1 MSDLSERIREIVG
14 EIRDIT
20 AGFCSGDLDSKLLK
34 SSDEWADQI
43 LALLKQ
49 EPVAWRH
56 DFTCGHSSFTKQE
69 EWDGT
74 RYACGWKDQGVFG
87 ESVPLY
93 AGPVAPEGERV
104 EGWVNCSADD
114 MPEEWAE
121 GTWARFT
128 AGIHHDPAF
137 RRAILIFPEDKP

>member
-1 MSDLSERIREIVG
+1 MSDMRERIAEIVG

-56 DFTCGHSSFTKQE
+56 DFTCGHSEFTKQE
-69 EWDGT
+69 HWDGT
-74 RYACGWKDQGVFG
+74 RYACQWNDRGAFSGTI
-87 ESVPLY
+87 PLY
-93 AGPVAPEGERV
+93 AAPVVPEGERV
-104 EGWVNCSADD
+104 EGWVSRGWTDPDGHEVIEVYHEHEPDN
-114 MPEEWAE
+114 
-121 GTWARFT
+121 
-128 AGIHHDPAF
+128 HDG
-137 RRAILIFPEDKP
+137 RAILIFPEDKP